1 MTKNNSVPWR
11 VCEVYHMPDYC
22 LHVKFMDGL
31 EGTVKFLP
39 EHLTGVFTVLKDPL
53 FFEKAYVED
62 GVVTWPGELDLA
74 PDAMYEE
81 IKKNGEWILA

>member
-1 MTKNNSVPWR
+1 MYWDVTEIKVNKHLVL
-11 VCEVYHMPDYC
+11 EVHF
-22 LHVKFMDGL
+22 VDGVN
-31 EGTVKFLP
+31 GIVKFLP

-81 IKKNGEWILA
+81 IKKNGEWVLA